1 MQDCIG
7 TLDGFLAKNEKSKGF
22 HFLTADGGEHKK
34 TKGLLT
40 FLSTADNK
48 RQVISVLLKV
58 WGSDHFAYKL
68 KNRHVTCICE
78 GDAFLLSSNDGK
90 KIEITEIQELSS
102 LQEETN

>member
-1 MQDCIG
+1 M
-7 TLDGFLAKNEKSKGF
+7 TSKGF
-22 HFLTADGGEHKK
+22 HLLTADWGAHKE

-48 RQVISVLLKV
+48 RQLISVLLKE
-58 WGSDHFAYKL
+58 WGSDQFAYKL
-68 KNRHVTCICE
+68 KHRHVMCICE
-78 GDAFLLSSNDGK
+78 GDAFLFSSNDGK